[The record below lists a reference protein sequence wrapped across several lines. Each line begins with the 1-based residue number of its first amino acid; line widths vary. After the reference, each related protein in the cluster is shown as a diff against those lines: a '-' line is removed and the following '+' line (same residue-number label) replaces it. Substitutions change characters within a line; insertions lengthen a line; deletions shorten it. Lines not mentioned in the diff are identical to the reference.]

1 MVLLAASSSSSFIIV
16 IWILVFVGI
25 FYFMAIRPQRRQRQK
40 HGDLLSML
48 KKGDEVITI
57 GGMYGTVKK
66 IGDDYV
72 ELEIANR
79 TRVKFLKRSI
89 SSIVSEEEVEEEY
102 EEDPADE
109 SDEVVDGDA
118 EETEAGDESDA
129 AVDEAA
135 DADGE
140 ESSTR

>member
-1 MVLLAASSSSSFIIV
+1 MGLLAASSSSSFIIV

-89 SSIVSEEEVEEEY
+89 SSIVSEEEEEEEY
-102 EEDPADE
+102 EEEPADE

>member
-1 MVLLAASSSSSFIIV
+1 MGLLAASSSSSSFIIV

-89 SSIVSEEEVEEEY
+89 SSIVSEEEEEEY
-102 EEDPADE
+102 EEEPADE

-118 EETEAGDESDA
+118 EETDAGDESDA

-135 DADGE
+135 DADDE

>member
-1 MVLLAASSSSSFIIV
+1 MGLLAASSSSSFIIV

-89 SSIVSEEEVEEEY
+89 SSIVSEEEEEEY
-102 EEDPADE
+102 EEEPVDE
-109 SDEVVDGDA
+109 TDEVVDGDA
-118 EETEAGDESDA
+118 EETESGDESDA
-129 AVDEAA
+129 AVDEAV
-135 DADGE
+135 DADDE